1 MKLII
6 EDNNGKTLYEC
17 DNVEVRP
24 ATKRIFKHRTTV
36 SDLVWGIINRNKI
49 GML

>member
-6 EDNNGKTLYEC
+6 VDNCGKTLYEC
-17 DNVEVRP
+17 ENVEIRP
-24 ATKRIFKHRTTV
+24 ATKRVFKHRTTV
-36 SDLVWGIINRNKI
+36 ADLVWGIINRNKI